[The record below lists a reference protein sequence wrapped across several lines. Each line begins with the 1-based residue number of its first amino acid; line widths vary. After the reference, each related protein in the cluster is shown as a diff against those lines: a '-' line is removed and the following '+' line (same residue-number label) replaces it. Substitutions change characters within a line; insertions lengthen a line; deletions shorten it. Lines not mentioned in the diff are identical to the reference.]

1 MIYHLSSLA
10 RCELGSGSDDQGE
23 QLSLDNYY
31 LLIIIMFI
39 MRMLIMIGDYEDYYD
54 YNELT

>member
-23 QLSLDNYY
+23 QLSLD
-31 LLIIIMFI
+31 
-39 MRMLIMIGDYEDYYD
+39 DYHAHNENADYD
-54 YNELT
+54 W